1 MAEIEDRYYSMPEI
15 MKYLGI
21 NRDTDLHWIAAKK
34 CHYIRVEIGENLRS
48 PRSTNGS
55 TATKRSRNYESSV
68 SDFSN
73 TIPKI

>member
-1 MAEIEDRYYSMPEI
+1 MVEIEDRHYSMPEI

-48 PRSTNGS
+48 PRSTNG
-55 TATKRSRNYESSV
+55 
-68 SDFSN
+68 
-73 TIPKI
+73 